1 VHSIHDF
8 WAACSAFADQ
18 LSEVGVGALALALLL
33 FLANLILRATA
44 WRNILAAAHPQ
55 HRIRWRTVTGAY
67 LSGVGVNAVL
77 PARGGDLMKIYL
89 VHRSVPDTPYAT
101 IASSLL
107 AETLFDMVVGPLLL
121 LWAFSR
127 GLIPGTPELT
137 SGRLGGFEW
146 SFFAGHGRLLAF
158 VLAALLIGLAFA
170 ASTIEAQ
177 VNRFWERVKDGFA
190 ILRTPSRYL
199 SRVVSFQA
207 LGWVC
212 RVVAMYY
219 FLEAFHIPAGVSDAA
234 LALSAG
240 SIATLLP
247 LTPGGLGPQQA
258 LLVYMFSGKASR
270 SAVLSFSVGMQFAVT
285 ITTAT
290 LGAICITLML
300 RRLPWKA
307 RVSHQSPPGP
317 PPGPAPLKP

>member
-18 LSEVGVGALALALLL
+18 LSKVGVGALALALLL
-33 FLANLILRATA
+33 FLTNLVLRATA

-55 HRIRWRTVTGAY
+55 RRIRWRTVTGAY
-67 LSGVGVNAVL
+67 LSGVGVNALL

-170 ASTIEAQ
+170 ASTIEGQ
-177 VNRFWERVKDGFA
+177 VNRFWERVKDGLA
-190 ILRTPSRYL
+190 ILRTPSLYL

-212 RVVAMYY
+212 RAAAMYY

-258 LLVYMFSGKASR
+258 LLVYMFSGVASR
-270 SAVLSFSVGMQFAVT
+270 SAVLSFSVGMQAATT
-285 ITTAT
+285 IMTA
-290 LGAICITLML
+290 LLAGVCITVML
-300 RRLPWKA
+300 RRLPW
-307 RVSHQSPPGP
+307 RTGVPGGP
-317 PPGPAPLKP
+317 QPGTAAAER